1 MTYSRRLIA
10 LTMALGVLAAAPAV
24 AQQGAAQDTTKHE
37 PGGLNK
43 VARDVSKTVKKAG
56 RDTKAETK
64 RVASRTHRTLKKA
77 GEDTKEEVKRHTAT
91 GEVADTTAHEPG
103 GVNKVARNV
112 SKTFKKAG
120 SDTKKQLKRSS
131 SKAHRSLKKSGHA
144 VKEAVKDTTT
154 TP

>member
-1 MTYSRRLIA
+1 MKYSRRIVA
-10 LTMALGVLAAAPAV
+10 LAVALGVLGAAPVV
-24 AQQGAAQDTTKHE
+24 AQQGTAQDTTKHE

-64 RVASRTHRTLKKA
+64 RVTSRTHRTLKKA
-77 GEDTKEEVKRHTAT
+77 GQDTKEEIKRHTAT
-91 GEVADTTAHEPG
+91 GEVADTAAHEPG
-103 GVNKVARNV
+103 GLNKAARNV

-120 SDTKKQLKRSS
+120 SDTKKQLKRTSS
-131 SKAHRSLKKSGHA
+131 SAHHALKKTGHA
-144 VKEAVKDTTT
+144 AKEAVKDTTT